1 MSRVKSCFKSRFG
14 ADGRIV
20 QVDFSQLEVIGVAYL
35 SQDPLMYEDINNG
48 IDSHSQSASW
58 LTEHSYEEVLEG
70 HLAGDKHLTQV
81 RKNAKGPRFELQYGA
96 GAKSIGENNGIS
108 KEVAQGFIDQYYGR
122 YSVLQQWQ
130 EDNISY
136 VNNHTEGRKKWVVT
150 KKAYIEGG
158 HYEECSHSTSVGDT
172 IVEGHWQAYPEHQR
186 YWRTEVHHKEQ
197 GYWHHWIVG
206 KLPSITGRVYTF
218 KQFDTPDFIREK
230 SGVLKNFSPTQVK
243 NYPSQGFATGD
254 VVPLMLGVSYRR
266 IVGSDRFRD
275 KALHIGTIH
284 DSLLYDVHKDVH
296 DEFCPGINKLM
307 EQAPKYIEKV
317 FGFKF
322 DLPLKCETE
331 SGETWDTLKRVEL

>member
-1 MSRVKSCFKSRFG
+1 MSRIKSCFKSRFG

-70 HLAGDKHLTQV
+70 HLAGDKYLTQV

-136 VNNHTEGRKKWVVT
+136 VNNHTEGRKKWVET
-150 KKAYIEGG
+150 KDG
-158 HYEECSHSTSVGDT
+158 
-172 IVEGHWQAYPEHQR
+172 
-186 YWRTEVHHKEQ
+186 

-243 NYPSQGFATGD
+243 NYPVQGFATGD
-254 VVPLMLGVSYRR
+254 IIPMMLGKAYRA
-266 IVGSDRFRD
+266 ITGSAKSRD
-275 KALHIGTIH
+275 KALLTGTIH
-284 DSLLYDVHKDVH
+284 DSILLDVHESIHTGTCK
-296 DEFCPGINKLM
+296 GLKSLM
-307 EQAPKYIEKV
+307 EKAPEFIKDQ
-317 FGFKF
+317 FGIDF
-322 DLPLKCETE
+322 DLPLKVEVE
-331 SGETWDTLKRVEL
+331 SGLSWDTLKRIDL